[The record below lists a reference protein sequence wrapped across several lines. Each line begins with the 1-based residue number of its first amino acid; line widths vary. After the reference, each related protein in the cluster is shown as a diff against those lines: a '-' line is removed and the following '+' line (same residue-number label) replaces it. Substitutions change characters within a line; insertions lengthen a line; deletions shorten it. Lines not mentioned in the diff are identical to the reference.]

1 MGRKIPAK
9 KHRGVKDPLVQQARR
24 LQSLKGKIN
33 APPKD
38 PDEQPVPQS
47 LTRLFAFQNRDKT
60 IKKKKD
66 RKLPPNGGINQDG
79 VGLNPVAQLKKLP
92 GESGRGFSLRIN
104 SAVRALH
111 NSLGQQ
117 DYPDDVESDDTKGER
132 MTAQRERR
140 QRKRRRA
147 GAEGPAAEGG
157 AASRAQRLA
166 LKKQAQKEKA
176 AEEAAWSRRAAA
188 QYERV
193 QFGDV
198 AHAPPALA
206 PPRRARRPARPA
218 RRGLLLAALL
228 GGAAG
233 GGAGGAAGRGAGG
246 AAGRGAGGA
255 AGERARLDAVA
266 AYRALKKERR
276 MRGEAQ
282 SGGESR

>member
-38 PDEQPVPQS
+38 PDDQPVPKT

-60 IKKKKD
+60 IKKKTNK
-66 RKLPPNGGINQDG
+66 KLLSADG
-79 VGLNPVAQLKKLP
+79 VRQSGEHGNPVARLKQLP

-111 NSLGQQ
+111 HPLHQIN
-117 DYPDDVESDDTKGER
+117 YPDDVESEDEKGSR

-140 QRKRRRA
+140 RRKRR
-147 GAEGPAAEGG
+147 GADHQPRGADRQPAV
-157 AASRAQRLA
+157 SRTRRLA
-166 LKKQAQKEKA
+166 LQKREKKNKA
-176 AEEAAWSRRAAA
+176 VEEASWTQRAEA

-193 QFGDV
+193 AFGDV
-198 AHAPPALA
+198 AHAPPALRA
-206 PPRRARRPARPA
+206 PTLACPKPAAA
-218 RRGLLLAALL
+218 RRGLLLAAMLG
-228 GGAAG
+228 GGAAD
-233 GGAGGAAGRGAGG
+233 GAGAAARGAEM
-246 AAGRGAGGA
+246 R
-255 AGERARLDAVA
+255 ERARLDAVA

-276 MRGEAQ
+276 LRDEPGARPKPTP
-282 SGGESR
+282 S

>member
-47 LTRLFAFQNRDKT
+47 LTRLFAFQHKDKN
-60 IKKKKD
+60 KKKKVPKVSSAD
-66 RKLPPNGGINQDG
+66 NITQSNGD
-79 VGLNPVAQLKKLP
+79 NPVSKLRKLP
-92 GESGRGFSLRIN
+92 GESGRDFSLRIN

-111 NSLGQQ
+111 HPLEQQ
-117 DYPDDVESDDTKGER
+117 DYPDDMEADDMKGER
-132 MTAQRERR
+132 MRAQRERR
-140 QRKRRRA
+140 KRKRGA
-147 GAEGPAAEGG
+147 GAVDADTE
-157 AASRAQRLA
+157 RAKHRLT

-176 AEEAAWSRRAAA
+176 AEEAAWAGRVQA

-198 AHAPPALA
+198 AHAPPALRA
-206 PPRRARRPARPA
+206 PRHARPTTKPA
-218 RRGLLLAALL
+218 RRGLLLSAML
-228 GGAAG
+228 GGA
-233 GGAGGAAGRGAGG
+233 GAAERAGE
-246 AAGRGAGGA
+246 AQ
-255 AGERARLDAVA
+255 ERARLDAVA

-276 MRGEAQ
+276 LQDNAKKKPHK
-282 SGGESR
+282 